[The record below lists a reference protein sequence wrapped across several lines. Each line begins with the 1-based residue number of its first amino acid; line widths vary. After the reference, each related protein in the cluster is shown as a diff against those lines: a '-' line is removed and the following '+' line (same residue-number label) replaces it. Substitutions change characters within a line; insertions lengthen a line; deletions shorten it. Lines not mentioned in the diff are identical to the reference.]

1 LEKWILDK
9 ALLTGTLYRT
19 EPDKYFVIRQV
30 GTDSTSKGVLKVDG
44 APVLEI
50 IHLLAKPQPRDVHR
64 LGLFELRNCFIVVPR
79 GKTLTFEGSA
89 ASQLRV
95 VGELYSLLAG
105 EAELPEHNARWAEQP
120 KRYYTYLD
128 GVGGIGESATW
139 AAGAEYTVID
149 YTIPAG
155 ERWVFNRYAYVE
167 RTGVIADDT
176 LGIIAL
182 RFYVNDRPLDVHDPG
197 LAKLGIDT
205 CRGHYYADTTSY
217 FTPFSVEEVPLELP
231 AGSRLTIKAVNISG
245 AAITTAAGE
254 EAKVKVY
261 IWAERR
267 YVS

>member
-1 LEKWILDK
+1 VERWILDK
-9 ALLTGTLYRT
+9 ALLSGTLYRT
-19 EPDKYFVIRQV
+19 ETDKYLVVRHA
-30 GTDSTSKGVLKVDG
+30 GTNSTSKGTLKVDG

-50 IHLLAKPQPRDVHR
+50 VDLLARPQPRDVHR
-64 LGLFELRNCFIVVPR
+64 LGPFDLRDCFIVVPR
-79 GKTLTFEGSA
+79 SKTIVFEG
-89 ASQLRV
+89 ASGSYLRI

-105 EAELPEHNARWAEQP
+105 EAELPEHNARWTEQP
-120 KRYYTYLD
+120 RRYYSYLD
-128 GVGGIGESATW
+128 GVGGIGENATW

-155 ERWVFNRYAYVE
+155 ERWLFNRYAYVE
-167 RTGVIADDT
+167 RTGVIADDE
-176 LGIIAL
+176 LGMIAL

-217 FTPFSVEEVPLELP
+217 FTPFSVEEMPLELP

-245 AAITTAAGE
+245 GAITTAAGQ

-261 IWAERR
+261 IWGERR